1 LFQTETIDIL
11 ITLMNHKPGK
21 ILVIDDDRDILFT
34 TRVVL
39 KKQFGLIKTE
49 ADPEMIMQQLE
60 NEIFDIILLD
70 MNFSAG
76 ATSGKEGMKWLR
88 EIRKKDE
95 TAHVI
100 MMTAYGDIDL
110 AVKAMKEGA
119 ADFIVKPWDN
129 QKLMATVINAYRLSQ
144 SKREIIELRRKQE
157 LLHQDMD
164 HDFIEIIGRSDR
176 MKDVFSTI
184 SKVAQTDANVLILGE
199 NGTGKE
205 LIARAL
211 HRESE
216 RSREIFVSVD
226 LGAIPETLF
235 ESELFG
241 HVKGAFTDAKED
253 RSGRFEVASG
263 GTLFLDEIGNLSM
276 SLQSKLLSVVQNR
289 VINRVGS
296 SRETPIDIRLICA
309 TNMPL
314 YKMVQEKTFREDLLY
329 RINTVEIKV
338 PPLRERKS
346 DIPLLIDHFTR
357 IYARKY
363 NKTGISL
370 HEDVYQKL
378 DTYSWPGNIR
388 ELQHVVERAIILND
402 KNILKPADF
411 LIMHE
416 TSRDMDPVGFRM
428 EDVEK
433 QIIQQALEKYRY
445 NISKAADELGMA
457 RTTLYRKMTKYGIS

>member
-1 LFQTETIDIL
+1 
-11 ITLMNHKPGK
+11 MNTKPGK
-21 ILVIDDDRDILFT
+21 ILVIDDDRDILLT

-49 ADPEMIMQQLE
+49 ADPEMILQQLE
-60 NEIFDIILLD
+60 NELFDIILLD

-95 TAHVI
+95 SVHVI

-157 LLHQDMD
+157 LLHQDLD
-164 HDFIEIIGRSDR
+164 QEFSEIIGRSDR
-176 MKDVFSTI
+176 MKVVFDTI

-216 RSREIFVSVD
+216 RAQEIFVSVD

-241 HVKGAFTDAKED
+241 HVKGAFTDAGED

-263 GTLFLDEIGNLSM
+263 GTLFLDEIGNLSLP
-276 SLQSKLLSVVQNR
+276 LQSKLLSVVQNR

-296 SRETPIDIRLICA
+296 SRETPINIRLICA

-314 YKMVQEKTFREDLLY
+314 YRMVQEKTFREDLLY

-338 PPLRERKS
+338 PPLRERRS
-346 DIPLLIDHFTR
+346 DIPLFTDHFTR
-357 IYARKY
+357 LFARKY

-370 HEDVYQKL
+370 HQDVYQKL

-402 KNILKPADF
+402 KDILKPADF
-411 LIMHE
+411 LIMHD
-416 TSRDMDPVGFRM
+416 TSRSTDPVGFRM

-433 QIIQQALEKYRY
+433 QTIQQVLEKYRY

>member
-1 LFQTETIDIL
+1 
-11 ITLMNHKPGK
+11 MNAKPGK
-21 ILVIDDDRDILFT
+21 ILVIDDDKDILLT

-39 KKQFGLIKTE
+39 KKQFGMIKTE

-60 NEIFDIILLD
+60 NEFFDIILLD

-88 EIRKKDE
+88 EIRKKDDS
-95 TAHVI
+95 AHVI

-119 ADFIVKPWDN
+119 SDFIVKPWDN

-157 LLHQDMD
+157 LLHQDLD
-164 HDFIEIIGRSDR
+164 LEFSEIISSSDR
-176 MKDVFSTI
+176 MKDVFLTI

-216 RSREIFVSVD
+216 RAKEIFVSVD

-241 HVKGAFTDAKED
+241 HVKGAFTDAKEN

-263 GTLFLDEIGNLSM
+263 GTLFLDEIGNLSLP
-276 SLQSKLLSVVQNR
+276 LQSKLLSVVQNR

-296 SRETPIDIRLICA
+296 SKETPINIRLICA

-314 YKMVQEKTFREDLLY
+314 YRMVQEKTFREDLLY

-338 PPLRERKS
+338 PPLRERRS
-346 DIPLLIDHFTR
+346 DIPLLTDHFTGL
-357 IYARKY
+357 YARKY

-370 HEDVYQKL
+370 QQDVYQKL

-388 ELQHVVERAIILND
+388 ELQHVIERAIILND
-402 KNILKPADF
+402 KDILKPVDF

-416 TSRDMDPVGFRM
+416 TSRSTDLIGYRM

-433 QIIQQALEKYRY
+433 QTIQQALEKYRY

>member
-1 LFQTETIDIL
+1 
-11 ITLMNHKPGK
+11 MNTKPGK
-21 ILVIDDDRDILFT
+21 ILVIDDDRDILLT

-49 ADPEMIMQQLE
+49 ADPEMILQQLE
-60 NEIFDIILLD
+60 NELFDIILLD

-95 TAHVI
+95 SAHVI

-144 SKREIIELRRKQE
+144 SKREILELRRKQE
-157 LLHQDMD
+157 LLHQDLD
-164 HDFIEIIGRSDR
+164 QEFSEIIGRSDR
-176 MKDVFSTI
+176 MKVVFDTI

-216 RSREIFVSVD
+216 RAQEIFVSVD

-241 HVKGAFTDAKED
+241 HVKGAFTDAGED

-263 GTLFLDEIGNLSM
+263 GTLFLDEIGNLSLP
-276 SLQSKLLSVVQNR
+276 LQSKLLSVVQNR

-296 SRETPIDIRLICA
+296 SRETAINIRLICA

-314 YKMVQEKTFREDLLY
+314 YRMVQEKTFREDLLY

-338 PPLRERKS
+338 PPLRERRS
-346 DIPLLIDHFTR
+346 DIPLFTDHFTR
-357 IYARKY
+357 LFARKY

-370 HEDVYQKL
+370 HQDVYQKL

-388 ELQHVVERAIILND
+388 ELQHVIERAIILND
-402 KNILKPADF
+402 KDILKPADF

-416 TSRDMDPVGFRM
+416 TSRSTDLVGFRM

-433 QIIQQALEKYRY
+433 QTIQQVLEKYRY

>member
-1 LFQTETIDIL
+1 
-11 ITLMNHKPGK
+11 MNTKPGK
-21 ILVIDDDRDILFT
+21 ILVIDDDRDILLT

-49 ADPEMIMQQLE
+49 ADPEMILQQLE
-60 NEIFDIILLD
+60 NELFDIILLD

-95 TAHVI
+95 SAHVI

-110 AVKAMKEGA
+110 AVKAMKERA

-129 QKLMATVINAYRLSQ
+129 QKLMATVINAFRLSQ

-157 LLHQDMD
+157 LLHQDLD
-164 HDFIEIIGRSDR
+164 QEFSEIIGRSDR
-176 MKDVFSTI
+176 MKVVFDTI

-216 RSREIFVSVD
+216 RAQEIFVSVD

-241 HVKGAFTDAKED
+241 HVKGAFTDAGED

-263 GTLFLDEIGNLSM
+263 GTLFLDEIGNLSLP
-276 SLQSKLLSVVQNR
+276 LQSKLLSVVQNR

-296 SRETPIDIRLICA
+296 SRETPINIRLICA

-314 YKMVQEKTFREDLLY
+314 YRMVQEKTFREDLLY

-338 PPLRERKS
+338 PPLRERRS
-346 DIPLLIDHFTR
+346 DIPLFTDHFTQLF
-357 IYARKY
+357 ARKY

-370 HEDVYQKL
+370 HQDVYQKL

-402 KNILKPADF
+402 KDILKPADF
-411 LIMHE
+411 LIMHD
-416 TSRDMDPVGFRM
+416 TSRSTVPVGFRM

-433 QIIQQALEKYRY
+433 QTIQQVLEKYRY